1 MSSNSVSRVGVDVG
15 GTFTDVAAVGEDGV
29 LRIGKQLTSVGVES
43 EAIVEAAA
51 ESGVPLTGE
60 GLILAHGTTLVINAL
75 LERRGATVALVTT
88 SGFGDVIEIGYGSRP
103 EVFNAKYARHAP
115 LVPPE
120 LRFEIDE
127 RVSGRGEVL
136 RAPTQEGLEA
146 LAAQLAAA
154 APEAIAVALLNGH
167 VQPENEVAVAEFLT
181 RSLPGIPVTIASDI
195 SQRFNEYERF
205 STAAANAHAAPLVS
219 KYLHSL
225 TNSLESDGFVGEFVV
240 LDSNGGA
247 LGVDLASRF
256 PVRILESGPVA
267 GIIAARELAAEL
279 DADNVVTFDM
289 GGTTAKTAVIEDG
302 SFPSTD
308 VYWLGEYAR
317 GYPLQIPSVDIV
329 EVGAGGGSIAWIDD
343 GGRLRVGPRS
353 ASAWPG
359 PACYGRGGT
368 EPTVTDANLY
378 CGRLPSGHFP
388 EGLEMDRDAAARA
401 IESVAA
407 RAGIPPIRLALG
419 VLRLADISMAAAV
432 RRQTLERGRDPRDFL
447 LVASGGA
454 GPMHA
459 CSVAAEVGIREVL
472 VPMHPGH
479 FSAIGM
485 LQADLR
491 FDRTQQV
498 LRPLSRLPESEY
510 RTIVAGLA
518 QTVRELL
525 AKSAFTSE
533 VSFTYHLTLRYEGQ
547 PDSLV
552 VALPDGPDR
561 VGDIREAR
569 TLFEKEYSRRYGG
582 FDSQTEIEV
591 VDIQVQG
598 ARRLPRPTIE
608 RPVLGSS
615 GEQTVLE
622 SYFGLEER
630 PVLTTVVDRAALE
643 AGVTVAGPCIIHEHG
658 STTVVPPDCSAVLLE
673 DGNIKIRVGA

>member
-1 MSSNSVSRVGVDVG
+1 MSSKSAARVGVDVG

-29 LRIGKQLTSVGVES
+29 LRIGKRLTSVGVES

-75 LERRGATVALVTT
+75 LERRGAKVALVTT
-88 SGFGDVIEIGYGSRP
+88 QGFGDVLEIGYGSRP

-115 LVPPE
+115 LVPRD

-127 RVSGRGEVL
+127 RVSGQGEVL
-136 RAPTQEGLEA
+136 RRPTQGSLDVLVGE
-146 LAAQLAAA
+146 LADA
-154 APEAIAVALLNGH
+154 APEAIAVAFLNAH
-167 VQPENEVAVAEFLT
+167 VQPENELAVAAFLKK
-181 RSLPGIPVTIASDI
+181 SFPGISVTIASDI
-195 SQRFNEYERF
+195 SQRSNEYERS

-219 KYLHSL
+219 NYLHRL
-225 TNSLESDGFVGEFVV
+225 TGSLESGGFVGEFVV

-247 LGVDLASRF
+247 LDVNLASRF

-267 GIIAARELAAEL
+267 GIIAARELAVAMG
-279 DADNVVTFDM
+279 AGNVVTFDM
-289 GGTTAKTAVIEDG
+289 GGTTAKSAVIEEG

-317 GYPLQIPSVDIV
+317 GYPLQVPSVDIV
-329 EVGAGGGSIAWIDD
+329 EVGAGGGSIAWLDD

-353 ASAWPG
+353 ANAWPG

-368 EPTVTDANLY
+368 EPTITDANLY

-388 EGLEMDRDAAARA
+388 LGLEMDGDAAARA
-401 IESVAA
+401 IEALAS
-407 RAGIPPIRLALG
+407 RAGIPPVRLALG
-419 VLRLADISMAAAV
+419 VLRLADLSMAAAV

-459 CSVAAEVGIREVL
+459 CAVAAEVGIREVL
-472 VPMHPGH
+472 IPMHPGH

-491 FDRTQQV
+491 FERTRQL
-498 LRPLSRLPESEY
+498 LRPLHRLSESEY
-510 RTIVAGLA
+510 RTIVADLA
-518 QTVRELL
+518 QTVSELL
-525 AKSAFTSE
+525 AKSEFTSE
-533 VSFTYHLTLRYEGQ
+533 VTFAYYLTLRYEGQ
-547 PDSLV
+547 PHSLV
-552 VALPDGPDR
+552 ITLPAAPDG

-569 TLFEKEYSRRYGG
+569 ALFEKEYSRRYGG
-582 FDSQTEIEV
+582 FDSQTDVEV
-591 VDIQVQG
+591 VEVQVQG

-608 RPVLGSS
+608 RPAVGSG
-615 GEQTVLE
+615 GERSDLQ
-622 SYFGLEER
+622 SYFGLAES
-630 PVLTTVVDRAALE
+630 PVPTTVVDRAALE
-643 AGVTVAGPCIIHEHG
+643 VGVALKGPCIIHEHG
-658 STTVVPPDCSAVLLE
+658 STTVVPPSCSAVLLE